1 MIRIHDKQFVPFLSA
16 SQIDS
21 AIARMAQEIA
31 DDIDEEVPIFIGV
44 LNGSFMFVSDFM
56 KHYNRPC
63 ELSFI
68 KLSSY
73 QGTSTTEK
81 VNELIGLGVNVENRT
96 VIILEDIIDT
106 GNTLVVLNDLFKDKK
121 VKNLKV
127 ATLFFKPEAYKKD
140 LPIDY
145 IGIEIPHKFIVGY
158 GLDYDEHGRNLP
170 EVYQLKE

>member
-73 QGTSTTEK
+73 QGTTTTEK

-121 VKNLKV
+121 VKSLKV
-127 ATLFFKPEAYKKD
+127 ATLFFKPEAYKKE

-145 IGIEIPHKFIVGY
+145 IGIEIPHKFIVGF

>member
-31 DDIDEEVPIFIGV
+31 DDIDDEVPIFIGV

-56 KHYNRPC
+56 KHYNKPC

-81 VNELIGLGVNVENRT
+81 INELIGLGIDVKNRT

-106 GNTLVVLNDLFKDKK
+106 GNTLVVLYDLFKDKQ
-121 VKNLKV
+121 VKNFKV
-127 ATLFFKPEAYKKD
+127 ATLFFKPDAYKKD

-145 IGIEIPHKFIVGY
+145 IGMEIPHKFIVGF
-158 GLDYDEHGRNLP
+158 GLDYDEQGRNLP

>member
-73 QGTSTTEK
+73 QGTTTTEK

-106 GNTLVVLNDLFKDKK
+106 GNTLVILNDLFKDKK

-145 IGIEIPHKFIVGY
+145 VGIEIPHKFIVGF
-158 GLDYDEHGRNLP
+158 GLDYDEQGRNLP
-170 EVYQLKE
+170 EVFQLKE

>member
-73 QGTSTTEK
+73 QGTTTTEK

-145 IGIEIPHKFIVGY
+145 VGIEIPHKFIVGF
-158 GLDYDEHGRNLP
+158 GLDYDEQGRNLP
-170 EVYQLKE
+170 EVFQLKE